1 VDVEKLEAAR
11 LIAMQDNRVKEITQG
26 QRYIVIPAAVT
37 EGEVELTLMLKSV
50 YRISVDLENSRVRS
64 VEEIEGSQSL
74 MVNGE

>member
-26 QRYIVIPAAVT
+26 QRYIVIPAAVM

-64 VEEIEGSQSL
+64 VEEIEGSQSP